1 MGKKRVAPL
10 LLGTEMPSGSP
21 IGTQPTRKTALTLGR
36 FFTEILQSIDPEMRK
51 GRIVLSENKQ
61 LFLGF

>member
-1 MGKKRVAPL
+1 MGQKRVAPL
-10 LLGTEMPSGSP
+10 LFGTEMSGSP

-61 LFLGF
+61 LFLGL